1 MLCVG
6 ERTRER
12 QSPDWRVGAANRE
25 IGVPGLTARDV
36 EPLRRVQYA
45 SGRSHRT
52 DMAEAG
58 SFADRVKQQAD
69 IVRVLGEY
77 VRLKKSGQNF
87 TGLCP
92 FHSEKT
98 PSFAVH
104 PVKQIYHCFG
114 CGAGGDVFK
123 FVMEM
128 DKITFPE
135 SVRAVAE
142 KCGIAIPRAK
152 ERTPEERQQN
162 QQRTSLVELH
172 REAAAFFVQ
181 QLNATPE
188 GRAAKAYL
196 LDRGLD
202 SEAMARFGIGFA
214 PSGGEALLRA
224 FKQKFPEKA
233 LEVSGLF
240 SRDQNG
246 KLFDRFRRRVMF
258 PIANDTG
265 KIVAFGGRALGDDL
279 PKYLNSP
286 ETPIYTKSNILYHL
300 DRAKEALRQS
310 DFAVL
315 VEGYM
320 DAIAVARAGHSNV
333 VASCGTSLT
342 EPQVKLLSRFTRR
355 IIVNYDP
362 DTAGQAAT
370 ERSLTILLEQ
380 GAEVRV
386 LALPGGKDPD
396 SFIRSEGAAAYTKLL
411 KEAPPYV
418 DYLISRARKMD
429 MSTAEGKLRAVNF
442 LMPYV
447 QRIPDRI
454 LRSEWATRIA
464 QQLRIEEPVLRES
477 MRKAASDRRSE
488 VKARPELVGRVGKPA
503 ERRLVQMLIEAEE
516 FRAQLAEEIRAGELH
531 CGLESERILTALVE
545 ACATGVRP
553 DAAELAL
560 ALEDRDR
567 RLLFEIAFE
576 SAAPPTWEEA
586 QSCLAVLRRRRAEE
600 ELSTVQKQIETF
612 AAAAGAG
619 AGGELRRLLERKQ
632 ELRRRLDPPV
642 HESPH

>member
-1 MLCVG
+1 MYNTGSSVLNH
-6 ERTRER
+6 
-12 QSPDWRVGAANRE
+12 S
-25 IGVPGLTARDV
+25 
-36 EPLRRVQYA
+36 
-45 SGRSHRT
+45 S
-52 DMAEAG
+52 MAEAG
-58 SFADRVKQQAD
+58 SFADLVKQQAD
-69 IVRVLGEY
+69 IVRVVGEY

-135 SVRAVAE
+135 AVRAVAE
-142 KCGIAIPRAK
+142 KCGIAIPRTR
-152 ERTPEERQQN
+152 ERTPEERREN

-181 QLNATPE
+181 QLNATQE

-202 SEAMARFGIGFA
+202 SEAVARFGIGFA
-214 PSGGEALLRA
+214 PSGGEALLHA
-224 FKQKFPEKA
+224 FKQRYPEKV
-233 LEVSGLF
+233 LEASGLF

-258 PIANDTG
+258 PIANDSG

-300 DRAKEALRQS
+300 DRAKEALRQR

-320 DAIAVARAGHSNV
+320 DAIAVARAGISNV

-342 EPQVKLLSRFTRR
+342 EPQVKLLNRFTRR

-370 ERSLTILLEQ
+370 ERSLAILLEQ

-411 KEAPPYV
+411 NEAPPYV

-477 MRKAASDRRSE
+477 MRKAASERRSE

-516 FRAQLAEEIRAGELH
+516 FRSQLAQEIRTGELH
-531 CGLESERILTALVE
+531 RGLESERILAALVE
-545 ACATGVRP
+545 ACATGIRP

-586 QSCLAVLRRRRAEE
+586 ESCLAVLRRRRAEE
-600 ELSTVQKQIETF
+600 ELSAVQKQIESF

-632 ELRRRLDPPV
+632 ELRRRLDPPA

>member
-1 MLCVG
+1 
-6 ERTRER
+6 
-12 QSPDWRVGAANRE
+12 
-25 IGVPGLTARDV
+25 
-36 EPLRRVQYA
+36 
-45 SGRSHRT
+45 
-52 DMAEAG
+52 MAEAG

-69 IVRVLGEY
+69 IVRVVGEY

-142 KCGIAIPRAK
+142 KCGIAIPRAR
-152 ERTPEERQQN
+152 ERTPEERKEN

-172 REAAAFFVQ
+172 REAAAFFAQ
-181 QLNATPE
+181 QLNGTPE

-224 FKQKFPEKA
+224 MKQKYPEKA

-246 KLFDRFRRRVMF
+246 RLFDRFRRRVMF
-258 PIANDTG
+258 PIANESG

-286 ETPIYTKSNILYHL
+286 ETPIYSKSNILYHL
-300 DRAKEALRQS
+300 DRAKEALRQR

-320 DAIAVARAGHSNV
+320 DAIAVARAGISNV

-342 EPQVKLLSRFTRR
+342 EPQVKLLSRFTRC

-370 ERSLTILLEQ
+370 ERSLAILLEQ

-396 SFIRSEGAAAYTKLL
+396 SFIRAEGAAAYTKLL
-411 KEAPPYV
+411 NEAPPYV

-477 MRKAASDRRSE
+477 MRKAASERRSE

-516 FRAQLAEEIRAGELH
+516 FREQLAQEIRAGELH
-531 CGLESERILTALVE
+531 RGLESERILTALVE
-545 ACATGVRP
+545 ACATGARP

-560 ALEDRDR
+560 SLEERDR

-586 QSCLAVLRRRRAEE
+586 ESCLAVLRRRRAEE
-600 ELSTVQKQIETF
+600 ELTAVQKQIESF
-612 AAAAGAG
+612 AVAAGAG

-632 ELRRRLDPPV
+632 ELRRRLDPPT
-642 HESPH
+642 H

>member
-1 MLCVG
+1 
-6 ERTRER
+6 
-12 QSPDWRVGAANRE
+12 
-25 IGVPGLTARDV
+25 
-36 EPLRRVQYA
+36 
-45 SGRSHRT
+45 
-52 DMAEAG
+52 MAEAG

-69 IVRVLGEY
+69 IVRVVGEY

-128 DKITFPE
+128 DKITFPD

-142 KCGIAIPRAK
+142 KCGIAIPRAR

-224 FKQKFPEKA
+224 FKQKYPEKA

-240 SRDQNG
+240 SLDQNG
-246 KLFDRFRRRVMF
+246 RLFDRFRRRVMF

-310 DFAVL
+310 DFGVL

-320 DAIAVARAGHSNV
+320 DAIAVARAGISNV

-342 EPQVKLLSRFTRR
+342 EPQVKLLNRFTRR

-380 GAEVRV
+380 GAEVCV

-411 KEAPPYV
+411 NEAPPYV

-477 MRKAASDRRSE
+477 MRKAASERRSE

-516 FRAQLAEEIRAGELH
+516 FRSQLAQEIRTEELH
-531 CGLESERILTALVE
+531 RGLESERILTALVE

-600 ELSTVQKQIETF
+600 ELSSVQKQIETF

-632 ELRRRLDPPV
+632 ELRRRLDPPA
-642 HESPH
+642 HESLH

>member
-1 MLCVG
+1 
-6 ERTRER
+6 
-12 QSPDWRVGAANRE
+12 
-25 IGVPGLTARDV
+25 
-36 EPLRRVQYA
+36 
-45 SGRSHRT
+45 
-52 DMAEAG
+52 MAEAG

-69 IVRVLGEY
+69 IVRVVGEY

-128 DKITFPE
+128 DKISFPE
-135 SVRAVAE
+135 AIRAVAE
-142 KCGIAIPRAK
+142 KCGIAVPRAR
-152 ERTPEERQQN
+152 ERSPEERQEN
-162 QQRTSLVELH
+162 QQRTSLVDLH
-172 REAAAFFVQ
+172 REAAAFFVH
-181 QLNATPE
+181 QLNGTPE

-224 FKQKFPEKA
+224 MKQKYPEKV
-233 LEVSGLF
+233 LEASGLF

-246 KLFDRFRRRVMF
+246 RLYDRFRRRVMF
-258 PIANDTG
+258 PIANDSG
-265 KIVAFGGRALGDDL
+265 KVVAFGGRALGDDL

-286 ETPIYTKSNILYHL
+286 ETPIYSKSNVLYHL

-320 DAIAVARAGHSNV
+320 DAIAVARAGISNV

-362 DTAGQAAT
+362 DTAGQVAT
-370 ERSLTILLEQ
+370 ERSLTLLLEQ
-380 GAEVRV
+380 GAEVKV

-396 SFIRSEGAAAYTKLL
+396 SFIKAEGAAAYTKLL

-429 MSTAEGKLRAVNF
+429 MTTAEGKLRAVNF
-442 LMPYV
+442 LLPYV
-447 QRIPDRI
+447 QRVPDRI

-477 MRKAASDRRSE
+477 MRKAANERRSE
-488 VKARPELVGRVGKPA
+488 VKARPELVGRAGKPA
-503 ERRLVQMLIEAEE
+503 ERRLVRILIESED
-516 FRAQLAEEIRAGELH
+516 FRARLAQGIRTEELH
-531 CGLESERILTALVE
+531 KGLEVERILAVLVE
-545 ACATGVRP
+545 ACESGVRP
-553 DAAELAL
+553 DAAALAM

-576 SAAPPTWEEA
+576 SAAPSTWEEA
-586 QSCLAVLRRRRAEE
+586 ESCLAVLRRRRAEE
-600 ELSTVQKQIETF
+600 ELAAVQRQIESL
-612 AAAAGAG
+612 AAAAGAS
-619 AGGELRRLLERKQ
+619 GEMRKLLERKQ

-642 HESPH
+642 Q